1 MRIRIVDAFSE
12 RPFAGNP
19 AGVVLLDS
27 DAFPADHW
35 LQRVATEVNLSETAF
50 AHPLPQ
56 GGDADWALRWL
67 TPAAEVDMCG
77 HATLA
82 TAHVLHTTGTA
93 TGTVRFRTRSGVL
106 ITTADDSGSITMDFP
121 TAPLIPVGVPGAVA
135 EALGAEILSAHDTG
149 PNVGD
154 LLVELADEQSV
165 RALAPDFK
173 ALAGRGGRGV
183 VATAPAQDPT
193 AGYDFVSRGFF
204 PYLGIDEDPVTGS
217 AHTAL
222 APFWS
227 ARLGRDALVGLQG
240 GARTGFVRT
249 ELRGDRTLLTG
260 SAVTVI
266 DGELLATG

>member
-27 DAFPADHW
+27 GTFPDDVW
-35 LQRVATEVNLSETAF
+35 LQQVATEVNLSETAF
-50 AHPLPQ
+50 AHPLPE

-67 TPAAEVDMCG
+67 TPAAEVNMCG

-82 TAHVLHTTGTA
+82 TAHVLHSTGTA
-93 TGTVRFRTRSGVL
+93 PGTVRFSTRSGVL
-106 ITTADDSGSITMDFP
+106 TTTADDRGSITMDFP
-121 TAPLIPVGVPGAVA
+121 TAPLTPVEVPRVVA
-135 EALGAEILSAHDTG
+135 EALGTDILSAHDTG
-149 PNVGD
+149 PSVGD
-154 LLVELADEQSV
+154 LLVELADERSV
-165 RALAPDFK
+165 RSLSPDFRALA
-173 ALAGRGGRGV
+173 GHGGRGV
-183 VATAPAQDPT
+183 IATARAENPDG
-193 AGYDFVSRGFF
+193 GYDFASRGFF
-204 PYLGIDEDPVTGS
+204 PSVGIEEDPVTGS

-227 ARLGRDALVGLQG
+227 ARLGRTALVGFQG
-240 GARTGFVRT
+240 GVRTGLVRT

-260 SAVTVI
+260 TAVTVI